1 MALPTDAQGR
11 KYENDD
17 PKGAVG
23 ATKVDLSIIPPV
35 ALVHMALALQDG
47 ARKYGPWNWRGA
59 NVSNMTYMSAIGRHE
74 KNYID
79 GEDYA
84 EDSHC
89 HHLAHIMASCAITL
103 DAGYSGT
110 LVDNRPTPGGY
121 KQAIKD
127 AEEILKSWR
136 ERDSEKCA
144 QYNPDDDGWIVADP
158 SCPPKVLHDVL
169 WHDGNVMHDCPPN
182 DTEEEWRHYCTDD
195 GPGDS
200 YITHWRPSEVY

>member
-1 MALPTDAQGR
+1 MALPTDAQER
-11 KYENDD
+11 KYESDD

-23 ATKVDLSIIPPV
+23 AMKVDLSIIPPV

-47 ARKYGPWNWRGA
+47 ARKYGGWNWRGA

-79 GEDYA
+79 GEDFA
-84 EDSHC
+84 EDSGC
-89 HHLAHIMASCAITL
+89 HHLGHIMASCAITL

-136 ERDSEKCA
+136 ERDSEKAA
-144 QYNPDDDGWIVADP
+144 QDKPDDDGWIVADP
-158 SCPPKVLHDVL
+158 NSRPKVMYDCM
-169 WHDGNVMHDCPPN
+169 WNDGEIWPDNLPD
-182 DTEEEWRHYCTDD
+182 DSDSAWRRYCTLEKVGEDV
-195 GPGDS
+195 
-200 YITHWRPSEVY
+200 ITHWRPSKES